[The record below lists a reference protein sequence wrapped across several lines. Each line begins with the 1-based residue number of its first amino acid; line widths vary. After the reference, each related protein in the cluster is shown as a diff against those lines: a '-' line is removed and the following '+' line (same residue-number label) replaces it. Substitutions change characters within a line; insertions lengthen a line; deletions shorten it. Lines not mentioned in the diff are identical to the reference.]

1 MLKYLKTVCKYKIS
15 GKINCFWG
23 LDVMNSKTIKHTYL
37 IYLLIIFALMLYF
50 NILTPMVSDD
60 FAHYYGVEDVHV
72 TTVQGI
78 LHSMGIFRIYANGRI
93 ISHFLVYLF
102 LALPRIVFQVANA
115 LVSTCIIAQLSR
127 YVLNKKSVKEFLLLV
142 GASCALWLLTPSF
155 GEVYLWLSG
164 SLNYSW
170 GLLLDLLFIFPFY
183 CNYTER
189 KQCRLL
195 SPGHMVMKILFPLLA
210 FVVGAYS
217 ENGAAASIC
226 VAGLLWLLIWI
237 KNKKF
242 PWYLFFALACAAA
255 GFLFLISAPA
265 TLTTRVGGNVREH
278 IWYCRVLTV
287 KYMTI
292 LWCVYI
298 ILLFIS
304 ILLKVEK
311 RIIVFTTVLLFAS
324 ILSIAV
330 FIFAI
335 YLPPRSFMIA
345 VTFSVLA
352 ICCLIREMWIVA
364 DNNFLLLIPAVTAFL
379 FLFSFPKGF
388 QDILYLN
395 ELQKDREMIIENAKN
410 AQEKIAYIPRFVTN
424 TDFTACPEEELSEDG
439 SFWYNNLVANYYGIE
454 AVVAI
459 PDK

>member
-1 MLKYLKTVCKYKIS
+1 
-15 GKINCFWG
+15 
-23 LDVMNSKTIKHTYL
+23 MNSKILKHAYL
-37 IYLLIIFALMLYF
+37 IYLLIILAIMLCL

-72 TTVQGI
+72 TTVQGM
-78 LHSMGIFRIYANGRI
+78 LHSMGIFRIYANGRV

-102 LALPRIVFQVANA
+102 LALPRTVFQVANA
-115 LVSTCIIAQLSR
+115 AVSTCIIAQLSR
-127 YVLNKKSVKEFLLLV
+127 YVLKTNSVKEYLLLA

-195 SPGHMVMKILFPLLA
+195 SPGHIVIKILFPLLA

-242 PWYLFFALACAAA
+242 PWYLFLALICAAA

-265 TLTTRVGGNVREH
+265 TLTTRIGGNIREH

-292 LWCVYI
+292 PWCVYF

-304 ILLKVEK
+304 VLLKVEK
-311 RIIVFTTVLLFAS
+311 RVIVFTTVLLFAS
-324 ILSIAV
+324 FLSIAV

-352 ICCLIREMWIVA
+352 ICCLVREMWIAA
-364 DNNFLLLIPAVTAFL
+364 DNSFLLLIPAVTAIL

-410 AQEKIAYIPRFVTN
+410 AEEKIAYIPRFVTS

-454 AVVAI
+454 TVVAI